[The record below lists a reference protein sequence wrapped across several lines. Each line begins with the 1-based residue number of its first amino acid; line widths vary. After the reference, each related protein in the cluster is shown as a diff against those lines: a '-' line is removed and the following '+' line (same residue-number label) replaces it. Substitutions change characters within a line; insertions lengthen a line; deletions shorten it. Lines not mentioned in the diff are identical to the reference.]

1 MPEGHSVHRTAK
13 QFQKLFLHSPTEI
26 SSPQGRFTDAALIS
40 GQSLT
45 KAEAWGKQLLLH
57 FETAALRVHLG
68 IYGKWNFKSY
78 EDVPSEPY
86 GQVRARFVNQS
97 HVVDLRGPTAC
108 ELVPFTEV
116 KTLFERLGPDPL
128 RPDPK
133 GLQRQRFIENVA
145 KRKVAIG
152 QLLMDQSV
160 LAGIGN
166 VYRAELLFRANLS
179 PFTPGNQVPS
189 EVIGQIWDDA
199 VMLMPL
205 GVRTGFMLTRDG
217 YLKGRPKKADRYSV
231 YKREGEPCRACGQPV
246 SIALMQARK
255 LYWCPR
261 CQA

>member
-1 MPEGHSVHRTAK
+1 MPEGHSVHRTAR
-13 QFQKLFLHSPTEI
+13 QFQNLFLHTQTQI
-26 SSPQGRFTDAALIS
+26 SSPQGRFTDAAIIS

-57 FETAALRVHLG
+57 FETAAIRVHLG
-68 IYGKWNFKSY
+68 IYGKWSFRPY
-78 EDVPSEPY
+78 EDAVPEPY
-86 GQVRARFVNQS
+86 GQVRARFLNQS

-108 ELVPFTEV
+108 ELVSRQDVTS
-116 KTLFERLGPDPL
+116 LFDRLGPDPL

-133 GLQRQRFIENVA
+133 GVNKQKFIDGVT

-160 LAGIGN
+160 LAGVGN

-179 PFTPGNQVPS
+179 PFTPGNAIAQ
-189 EVIGQIWDDA
+189 ELIGNIWDDA

-205 GVRTGFMLTRDG
+205 GVKTGLMLTRDG
-217 YLKGRPKKADRYSV
+217 YLKGRPRQADRYSV
-231 YKREGEPCRACGQPV
+231 YKREGQGCRVCETP
-246 SIALMQARK
+246 IAITLMQARK
-255 LYWCPR
+255 LYWCPK